1 MSTSLEM
8 HSDRQYYKDIENH
21 LRIDE
26 NEASSC
32 LCIDCWRSSSR
43 FLIHVLII
51 GIIIYFC
58 SLYIYNRFPGC
69 WPPFFLYLIM
79 YNIVS
84 YRRQQQQYRENIRKR
99 AIKGGRTSSSQTL
112 LYIKYNRY
120 IIYSNWWIFFGY
132 CAIMYRLSLLY
143 RNTLDT
149 MYRKRLVQFVFI
161 IIK

>member
-1 MSTSLEM
+1 
-8 HSDRQYYKDIENH
+8 

-69 WPPFFLYLIM
+69 CPPPLFLYLIM

-99 AIKGGRTSSSQTL
+99 AIKGGGEPAAVRHCCILSIIDI
-112 LYIKYNRY
+112 LYIVIDGSFLATALLCIGLAYY
-120 IIYSNWWIFFGY
+120 IEMRWILCTERGSSN
-132 CAIMYRLSLLY
+132 LY
-143 RNTLDT
+143 L
-149 MYRKRLVQFVFI
+149 
-161 IIK
+161 